1 MAPPALLA
9 LIGQCCAA
17 LNAGNEAQALRLLD
31 QIARRT
37 GRPVEITSSSSG
49 LGISIVGKA

>member
-49 LGISIVGKA
+49 LGISITGKA

>member
-1 MAPPALLA
+1 MAPPTLLS

-17 LNAGNEAQALRLLD
+17 LDAGHEAQALRLLD

-37 GRPVEITSSSSG
+37 GRPVEITSSATG
-49 LGISIVGKA
+49 LGISILGKA